1 MDGFLILTGPL
12 LLDLL
17 NDPAERHIPNSWSIA
32 PQDAVN
38 VQEPVHV
45 SPQSKAS
52 VAMEQIF
59 CMICYYKAYV
69 GKKKKGQTDGNTEF
83 VTDKKEVVVQCLLA
97 LFFWPFFVVVVV
109 NFVLVWIFFFFGGA
123 VTLRNCLKGKINK

>member
-12 LLDLL
+12 LLYLL
-17 NDPAERHIPNSWSIA
+17 NDPAERRIPNSWSIA

-45 SPQSKAS
+45 PPQSKAS

-59 CMICYYKAYV
+59 CVICYYKAYV

-83 VTDKKEVVVQCLLA
+83 VTDKNEEVVECLLA
-97 LFFWPFFVVVVV
+97 LFFWPFFVVVVHL
-109 NFVLVWIFFFFGGA
+109 VLVWIFFFWW
-123 VTLRNCLKGKINK
+123 CCYS